1 MKKVLTCMLCA
12 ALALSAATLAGCGG
26 GGGETGKSTVTETSA
41 GSEKTAAEDQSKVT
55 EDSSDTGSKP
65 EAEAAAKNEGA
76 DLEALYA
83 EVAGLTDQDA
93 VDFFNSLKDRGLTE
107 DQILQFF
114 INLPISESNQEI
126 YDLYYA
132 EQLDLYREEYPE
144 PNFLDD
150 YVWEMGSG
158 TETTGIFSELDIK
171 LPFTDYVTVDTDG
184 NHCIGDPAK
193 TYKIGVVFHGFDHP
207 WLIAWADSAAYA
219 LEQYENVEYTVLDAE
234 YDNSKMATYIDQ
246 FIAEE
251 VDGIL
256 VWPQEMAPTA
266 APIERAVAAGIPVV
280 TSDRL
285 SGTDKVNARVTGG
298 LPSNGAQ
305 MGMYAAWK
313 MAEEGIFDYDIVML
327 RKPLGGSS
335 EALRTGNFLKV
346 MSYFPSVTIL
356 QSYHDTDN
364 REEAFANAQAALSAY
379 ENIDLFFCTGDHEVL
394 AAIEATQQANRM
406 NSRKNGEKIIFL
418 TPDDGKEDMRYI
430 EEGILDMDVPLTPYQ
445 ADIAARVLLNIVVG
459 EEMPYDIT
467 VPNVPMITKDGQE
480 IFGFSTQTADKWYDY
495 TFGPEA

>member
-1 MKKVLTCMLCA
+1 MRKKWISVMAMILAVGTLLA
-12 ALALSAATLAGCGG
+12 AGCSGTNTSSENDVSSAAGDSQVSSASSGSE
-26 GGGETGKSTVTETSA
+26 ETTVTEEPEDNDSQATI
-41 GSEKTAAEDQSKVT
+41 SEETVDY
-55 EDSSDTGSKP
+55 D
-65 EAEAAAKNEGA
+65 
-76 DLEALYA
+76 ALYK
-83 EVAGLTDQDA
+83 EVTSLTDQDA
-93 VDFFNSLKDRGLTE
+93 IDFFNSLEGRGLTD

-114 INLPISESNQEI
+114 INLPISEANKEI
-126 YDLYYA
+126 YDLYYN
-132 EQLDLYREEYPE
+132 EQLDLYREEYPT
-144 PNFLDD
+144 PNFVDD

-158 TETTGIFSELDIK
+158 TETTGIFSGLDIK
-171 LPFTDYVTVDTDG
+171 LPFTDYISVETDS
-184 NHCIGDPAK
+184 NNCIGNPER

-219 LEQYENVEYTVLDAE
+219 LEQYENVEYTILDAE
-234 YDNSKMATYIDQ
+234 YDNSQMATYIDQ

-266 APIERAVAAGIPVV
+266 APIDRAVAAGIPVV

-285 SGTDKVNARVTGG
+285 SGSENVNARVTGG

-305 MGMYAAWK
+305 LGMYAAWK
-313 MAEEGIFDYDIVML
+313 MAEEGNFSMNVIML

-346 MSYFPSVTIL
+346 ISYFPSVKIL
-356 QSYHDTDN
+356 QSYHDTDS

-379 ENIDLFFCTGDHEVL
+379 EDIDMFFCTGDHEVL

-406 NSRKNGEKIIFL
+406 YSRENGEKIIFV
-418 TPDDGKEDMRYI
+418 TPDDGKEDMYYI

-445 ADIAARVLLNIVVG
+445 ADIAVRVLLNIVIGKEV
-459 EEMPYDIT
+459 PYDVT
-467 VPNVPMITKDGQE
+467 VPNVPMITKDGQD
-480 IFGFSTQTADKWYDY
+480 IFGFSTQKVDDWYDY
-495 TFGPEA
+495 TFGPEV